1 VASYKLTIPLDASG
15 IPDFKPEQAS
25 RVIAVDAKGNISE
38 QVVKF
43 DAKGNGSATFTFDAA
58 PGPLHVIAGPESA
71 TAKDLKNLQTLTVDV
86 SAAQWANK
94 SELAVTP
101 IIIPPFYWSWWL
113 RWCRTFTIRGRV
125 LCADGS
131 PVPGANVC
139 AYDLDWWWW
148 WLSEDLVGCAT
159 TDATG
164 SFQITFRWC
173 CGWWPWWW
181 WSLRFWRLDLLLAE
195 RILPLIHEQA
205 TLPGL
210 AVPTAKPDTS
220 IFEKMLASRSP
231 SGVPLPAP
239 SLKLAS
245 VTPALSTTLSST
257 LSTSQLAAVGR
268 PAVTKAVD
276 PTALAGLRTKIVPL
290 LPAATADIQRL
301 RIWPWFDWAPWW
313 DCSPDIIFKVTQ
325 NCAGVDSVIV
335 DENIFNV
342 RVDIPTTLDVTL
354 TANDKACCIH
364 NPNPPGGVCALLSGV
379 CSETSAADLAINI
392 GGNYGAPATPAG
404 YQSPGAPGYDS
415 DRPYGGTLSIF
426 GQFGLGAAV
435 DYYEF
440 EYSDDGGTTWNVMPP
455 GAVAAPSR
463 YYFGPPLFGEP
474 AFPPVRAVPYTLSI
488 VNGRQV
494 AESRTHFESVH
505 GPGTWG
511 LTHFWVSDWG
521 ELIDWVTDATT
532 FPDNTYRLRVRT
544 WTAANLAAYVAGDDP
559 GKLSTLLPICD
570 TKQENFLVLTL
581 DNRLDPDPSHP
592 TANHPCGSGTV
603 HECTREPDTRF
614 IAVKLVQAGHPDI
627 DLAACSIKAMRPG
640 DLLQIDF
647 FAHDPD
653 GHLAYYELFAT
664 YGDSLS
670 TGVLGIGGPGYS
682 LVPGAPYTAAPTPLV
697 IPSALQV
704 GPDYGAAVIAAPGIR
719 PTWAGGT
726 LRLTASAAAV
736 FKEPC
741 CYQLVLRA
749 HKRTL
754 TCGDESFWYH
764 WNLSEYSFM
773 ITF

>member
-1 VASYKLTIPLDASG
+1 MASYTLTIPLDASG
-15 IPDFKPEQAS
+15 IPDFKPDQAV
-25 RVIAVDAKGNISE
+25 RVSAEDAKGKISE
-38 QVVKF
+38 QVVKL
-43 DAKGNGSATFTFDAA
+43 DPKGKGSATFTFEGA
-58 PGPLHVIAGPESA
+58 PGPVHVIAGPESA
-71 TAKDLKNLQTLTVDV
+71 TAKELKNLQTLNVDV
-86 SAAQWANK
+86 SAAQWAKKN
-94 SELAVTP
+94 ELALTP

-139 AYDLDWWWW
+139 AYDVDWWWW

-164 SFQITFRWC
+164 SFSLTFRWC

-195 RILPLIHEQA
+195 RILPLIHENA

-210 AVPTAKPDTS
+210 AVPTPKPDLS
-220 IFEKMLASRSP
+220 IFEKMLASPPRSP

-239 SLKLAS
+239 APRLPLANPSLSANVLTTAGRQ
-245 VTPALSTTLSST
+245 AL
-257 LSTSQLAAVGR
+257 
-268 PAVTKAVD
+268 TKALD
-276 PTALAGLRTKIVPL
+276 PTALAGLRTKIVQM
-290 LPAATADIQRL
+290 LPPATADIQKL
-301 RIWPWFDWAPWW
+301 KIWPWFDWAPWW
-313 DCSPDIIFKVTQ
+313 DCMPDIIFKVTQ
-325 NCAGVDSVIV
+325 NCDGVESVIV
-335 DENIFNV
+335 AENVFDV
-342 RVDIPTTLDVTL
+342 RPDIPTALDVTL
-354 TANDKACCIH
+354 IANDKACCIH
-364 NPNPPGGVCALLSGV
+364 NPPPPPEGVCALLSGV
-379 CSETSAADLAINI
+379 CSETSPGDLAINI
-392 GGNYGAPATPAG
+392 GGNYGAPAAPEGYQYPGAAG
-404 YQSPGAPGYDS
+404 YGS
-415 DRPYGGTLSIF
+415 DRPYAGTLSIF

-440 EYSDDGGTTWNVMPP
+440 EYSDNGGVTWNVMPP
-455 GAVAAPSR
+455 GAVAAPGR
-463 YYFGPPLFGEP
+463 VYFGPPLFGEP
-474 AFPPVRAVPYTLSI
+474 AFPPVRAVPNTLSI
-488 VNGRQV
+488 INGRQV
-494 AESRTHFESVH
+494 AESRTHLESTH
-505 GPGTWG
+505 GAATWG
-511 LTHFWVSDWG
+511 LAHFWVSDWN
-521 ELIDWVTDATT
+521 ELIDWITDATT

-559 GKLSTLLPICD
+559 GPLSTLLPICD

-592 TANHPCGSGTV
+592 TANHPCGAGTV

-627 DLAACSIKAMRPG
+627 DLKACSIQNKRPG

-647 FAHDPD
+647 YAHDPD

-670 TGVLGIGGPGYS
+670 TGVLGIGGLGYS
-682 LVPGAPYTAAPTPLV
+682 LAAGAPYAAVPTPLV
-697 IPSALQV
+697 IPSAAQV
-704 GPDYGAAVIAAPGIR
+704 GPDYGAAVLAGAVR
-719 PTWAGGT
+719 PYWYGGA
-726 LRLTASAAAV
+726 LRLTVSAAAV
-736 FKEPC
+736 FMEPC

-754 TCGDESFWYH
+754 TCGDEGFWVH

>member
-1 VASYKLTIPLDASG
+1 MASYKLTVPLDASA
-15 IPDFKPEQAS
+15 IPDFKPEQAV
-25 RVIAVDAKGNISE
+25 RVTAEDAKGNISE
-38 QVVKF
+38 QVTKL
-43 DAKGNGSATFTFDAA
+43 DAKGKGSVTFTFDAA
-58 PGPLHVIAGPESA
+58 PGALHVIAGPESA

-86 SAAQWANK
+86 TAAQWANK
-94 SELAVTP
+94 NELALTP

-139 AYDLDWWWW
+139 AYDVDWWWW
-148 WLSEDLVGCAT
+148 WLSEDQVGCAT

-181 WSLRFWRLDLLLAE
+181 WRLRYWRLELLLAE
-195 RILPLIHEQA
+195 RILPLIHEKA

-210 AVPTAKPDTS
+210 AVPTPKPDLS
-220 IFEKMLASRSP
+220 IFEKLTGPQPRGGPSP
-231 SGVPLPAP
+231 ALGEKLPAVAATLTAGGVLDNLNIGVRTP
-239 SLKLAS
+239 VLK
-245 VTPALSTTLSST
+245 P
-257 LSTSQLAAVGR
+257 
-268 PAVTKAVD
+268 VD
-276 PTALAGLRTKIVPL
+276 PTALAGLRNKIAGV
-290 LPAATADIQRL
+290 LPKATPDIEKL

-313 DCSPDIIFKVTQ
+313 DCTPDIIFKVTQ
-325 NCAGVDSVIV
+325 NCAGVNSVIV

-342 RVDIPTTLDVTL
+342 RTDIPTALDVTL
-354 TANDKACCIH
+354 IANEKACCIH
-364 NPNPPGGVCALLSGV
+364 NPNPGPEGVCALLSGV
-379 CSETSAADLAINI
+379 CSETSAADLTINI
-392 GGNYGAPATPAG
+392 GGNYGAPPTPAG
-404 YQSPGAPGYDS
+404 YQYPGAPGYIS
-415 DRPYGGTLSIF
+415 DRPYAGTLSIF
-426 GQFGLGAAV
+426 GQFGLGANV

-440 EYSDDGGTTWNVMPP
+440 EYSDDGGATWNAMPP
-455 GAVAAPSR
+455 GTVGAPPR

-474 AFPPVRAVPYTLSI
+474 VFPPVRAIPNTLSI
-488 VNGRQV
+488 INSRQV
-494 AESRTHFESVH
+494 SESRTHFETAH
-505 GPGTWG
+505 GLGTWG
-511 LTHFWVSDWG
+511 LTHFWVSDWN
-521 ELIDWVTDATT
+521 ELIDWITNSTT
-532 FPDNTYRLRVRT
+532 FADNTYRLRVRT
-544 WTAANLAAYVAGDDP
+544 WTAANLAAYVPGDDP
-559 GKLSTLLPICD
+559 ASKSTLLPICD

-627 DLAACSIKAMRPG
+627 DLAACSIKNMRPN

-647 FAHDPD
+647 YVHDPD
-653 GHLAYYELFAT
+653 GHLGYYELFAT

-682 LVPGAPYTAAPTPLV
+682 LLAGAPYAATPTPIV
-697 IPSALQV
+697 IPAAAQV
-704 GPDYGAAVIAAPGIR
+704 GPDYGAAVTQGAVR
-719 PTWAGGT
+719 PHWYGGT
-726 LRLTASAAAV
+726 LRLTVSAAAV

-741 CYQLVLRA
+741 CYQLVLRG

-754 TCGDESFWYH
+754 TCGDESFWVH